1 MKKFILIMVMM
12 FGMSIYSFADDSNA
26 TKVDNIERYE
36 FKISHRRL
44 ACVLD
49 MSLDQMEMS
58 ESIWNQFSNEMS
70 LAATINNEEARN
82 ESVSEAVK
90 RNVKYMRY
98 VLNDKQ
104 YRKYLTLFNLTLQ
117 NRGFDI
123 SKICQ

>member
-1 MKKFILIMVMM
+1 M

-36 FKISHRRL
+36 FKFNHRRL

-58 ESIWNQFSNEMS
+58 ESIWNQFFNEMM
-70 LAATINNEEARN
+70 LAATIENEESRDK
-82 ESVSEAVK
+82 SVSEAVK
-90 RNVKYMRY
+90 RNVRYMRY
-98 VLNDKQ
+98 ILNDEQ

-123 SKICQ
+123 SKINR